1 MADEDPYFV
10 LGLDPRADLTDGEIK
25 KAYRKKAL
33 VLHPD
38 KRKDSEREVAQREFD
53 ALQKAYDILLD
64 PAARKA
70 LEDLAKARA
79 ATRARCDAQDLKRRK
94 LREDL
99 ERRERV
105 AAVGKTEEEEAQ
117 ERLQKELV
125 RLRRDFA
132 VRKKGFDNGRLGG
145 ERNERCGTGN
155 STDGNPSSSKENEKH
170 KTETQNIPT
179 SVPEHLLRAV
189 KVTWRSE
196 VSNYPVQKLRE
207 VYGKHGEIED
217 VVIRDSKKLKSKKSA
232 LLVFRD
238 VGGAQRAANAVNG
251 DKANPLV
258 TVRAV
263 NGTAGGTVN
272 GTTSTAHQS
281 SEPETVPKSSST
293 SDAKTPGSG
302 TTPAAPTAE
311 PFPHDSQGNPVNRDY
326 ESVVLDR
333 MRRAQEKA
341 RIIAQM
347 EAEDAVDGEYV
358 ARY

>member
-79 ATRARCDAQDLKRRK
+79 ATRARFDAQDLKRRK

-145 ERNERCGTGN
+145 GRGM
-155 STDGNPSSSKENEKH
+155 K
-170 KTETQNIPT
+170 
-179 SVPEHLLRAV
+179 
-189 KVTWRSE
+189 
-196 VSNYPVQKLRE
+196 
-207 VYGKHGEIED
+207 D
-217 VVIRDSKKLKSKKSA
+217 VV
-232 LLVFRD
+232 
-238 VGGAQRAANAVNG
+238 
-251 DKANPLV
+251 PV
-258 TVRAV
+258 TVLMEIPRRRKKMK
-263 NGTAGGTVN
+263 NIKQKPKTYPPPSL
-272 GTTSTAHQS
+272 STY
-281 SEPETVPKSSST
+281 SEP
-293 SDAKTPGSG
+293 
-302 TTPAAPTAE
+302 
-311 PFPHDSQGNPVNRDY
+311 
-326 ESVVLDR
+326 
-333 MRRAQEKA
+333 
-341 RIIAQM
+341 
-347 EAEDAVDGEYV
+347 
-358 ARY
+358 